1 GNVMVALQVDCWN
14 VPCKAEQLTVW
25 SVLVSDITMILGMV
39 PIGMNCA
46 CTFTV
51 TGVEELIVA
60 SGKLNGLALIG
71 IVTPP
76 TTRLVTLSPL
86 GGAVGGTTMNG
97 ADVTRRPATSFDG
110 LARD

>member
-1 GNVMVALQVDCWN
+1 
-14 VPCKAEQLTVW
+14 
-25 SVLVSDITMILGMV
+25 MILGIV

-71 IVTPP
+71 IPFAQKSLKITF
-76 TTRLVTLSPL
+76 L
-86 GGAVGGTTMNG
+86 AF
-97 ADVTRRPATSFDG
+97 RPAFW
-110 LARD
+110 